1 MRWPCLSAIW
11 LFSSVLTGAFAA
23 HSDIDLAVEGLPAGD
38 LLAALA
44 LTEASG
50 DIPVDLVRHLYAYE
64 LDPPQGN

>member
-1 MRWPCLSAIW
+1 VRRPCLSAIW

-23 HSDIDLAVEGLPAGD
+23 HSDIDLAMEGLPAADLPAAD

-50 DIPVDLVRHLYAYE
+50 DA
-64 LDPPQGN
+64 G